1 MSKKYLSDYLTD
13 YLTRYLPLQIGA
25 SPNTIRSYRDAF
37 IVFLRYC
44 RDELKIKPEKLTM
57 DQISRKMV
65 EVYLLWLE
73 ENKGCAVSTRN
84 HRLTVIHALMR
95 YIAVEDPRYMSKC
108 QEILG
113 IDFKKCAKRE
123 VEYLTVDELKIIFE
137 QPDSKRKNGQRDLT
151 MLSLLYDSGARVQE
165 LVDLKLKDIRFT
177 KPATVTLTGKGNK
190 ARIVPLMPDTG
201 ALIEKYTS
209 NYGITVPDQYLFVN
223 KMKQK
228 LTRSGVE
235 YVISK
240 YVAKAQVSHPEI
252 AILNVTPHIFRHSKA
267 MHLVQANVNLIYI
280 RDFLGHES
288 VKTTEIYAKA
298 DSAAKRE
305 ALEKASEK
313 IILESRYKDKKR
325 EELLDWLKEM
335 I

>member
-240 YVAKAQVSHPEI
+240 YVAKTQVSHPEI
-252 AILNVTPHIFRHSKA
+252 AILNVTPHIFRH
-267 MHLVQANVNLIYI
+267 Y
-280 RDFLGHES
+280 GE
-288 VKTTEIYAKA
+288 
-298 DSAAKRE
+298 
-305 ALEKASEK
+305 
-313 IILESRYKDKKR
+313 
-325 EELLDWLKEM
+325 
-335 I
+335 

>member
-1 MSKKYLSDYLTD
+1 MSKKYFSDCLTG
-13 YLTRYLPLQIGA
+13 YLTRYLPLQMGA
-25 SPNTIRSYRDAF
+25 STNTIKSYRDAF

-44 RDELKIKPEKLTM
+44 RDELKIKPEKLTV
-57 DQISRKMV
+57 DQLTRKMV
-65 EVYLLWLE
+65 EDYLLWLE
-73 ENKGCAVSTRN
+73 ESKGCSVSTRN
-84 HRLTVIHALMR
+84 HRLTVIHALAR
-95 YIAVEDPRYMSKC
+95 YIAVEDPQYMSKC

-113 IDFKKCAKRE
+113 IDFKNAPKKE
-123 VEYLTVDELKIIFE
+123 VEYLTIDELKLIFQ
-137 QPDSKRKNGQRDLT
+137 QPDSKKKNGQRDLT

-165 LVDLKLKDIRFT
+165 LVDLKLKDIRFN
-177 KPATVTLTGKGNK
+177 KPATVKLTGKGNK

-201 ALIEKYTS
+201 VLLEKYIC
-209 NYGITVPDQYLFVN
+209 NHDITDPEQYLFVN

-240 YVAKAQVSHPEI
+240 YVDMAKTAHPEI
-252 AILNVTPHIFRHSKA
+252 TVGNVTPHIFRHSKA

-298 DSAAKRE
+298 DSTAKRE
-305 ALEKASEK
+305 ALEQASK
-313 IILESRYKDKKR
+313 NIVPESRYDHKKK
-325 EELLDWLKEM
+325 EELLDWLKGM
-335 I
+335 V

>member
-190 ARIVPLMPDTG
+190 ARMPLMPDTG

-313 IILESRYKDKKR
+313 IIPESRYKDKKR

>member
-1 MSKKYLSDYLTD
+1 MSKKYLSDYVSV
-13 YLTRYLPLQIGA
+13 YLTRYLPLQKGV
-25 SPNTIRSYRDAF
+25 STNTIKSYRDAF
-37 IVFLRYC
+37 VVFLRYC
-44 RDELKIKPEKLTM
+44 YDELRIKPEKLTVEHL
-57 DQISRKMV
+57 SRKSI
-65 EVYLLWLE
+65 ENYLLWLE
-73 ENKGCAVSTRN
+73 EEKGCAISTRN

-95 YIAVEDPRYMSKC
+95 YIAIEDPQYMSKC

-113 IDFKKCAKRE
+113 IDFKKCIKKE
-123 VEYLTVDELKIIFE
+123 VEYLTVEELKIILE
-137 QPDSKRKNGQRDLT
+137 QPNNKNKNGQRDLAL
-151 MLSLLYDSGARVQE
+151 LSLLYDSGARVQE
-165 LVDLKLKDIRFT
+165 LVDLKLKDIRFI
-177 KPATVTLTGKGNK
+177 KPATVTLTGKGDK

-201 ALIEKYTS
+201 ALIEKYINNHNIVS
-209 NYGITVPDQYLFVN
+209 PEQYLFVN
-223 KMKQK
+223 KMRQK

-240 YVAKAQVSHPEI
+240 YVTQARDRHPEI
-252 AILNVTPHIFRHSKA
+252 AISNVTPHVFRHSKA

-305 ALEKASEK
+305 AIEKASEK
-313 IILESRYKDKKR
+313 IIPESRYKDKKR
-325 EELLDWLKEM
+325 EDLIDWLKKM

>member
-65 EVYLLWLE
+65 EAYLLWLE

-95 YIAVEDPRYMSKC
+95 YIAVEDPQCMSKC

-113 IDFKKCAKRE
+113 IDFKKCAKKE
-123 VEYLTVDELKIIFE
+123 VGYLTVDELKIIFE
-137 QPDSKRKNGQRDLT
+137 QPDSKRKNGQRDLA

-165 LVDLKLKDIRFT
+165 LVDLKLKDIRFA

-240 YVAKAQVSHPEI
+240 YVAKAQADHPEI
-252 AILNVTPHIFRHSKA
+252 AISNVTPHIFRHSKA

-305 ALEKASEK
+305 ALEKAIEK
-313 IILESRYKDKKR
+313 IIPESRYKDKKR

>member
-113 IDFKKCAKRE
+113 IDFKKCAKKE
-123 VEYLTVDELKIIFE
+123 VEYLTVDELEIIFE

-177 KPATVTLTGKGNK
+177 KPAIVTLTGKGNK

-240 YVAKAQVSHPEI
+240 YVAKAQASHPEI
-252 AILNVTPHIFRHSKA
+252 AILNVTPHIFRH
-267 MHLVQANVNLIYI
+267 Y
-280 RDFLGHES
+280 GE
-288 VKTTEIYAKA
+288 
-298 DSAAKRE
+298 
-305 ALEKASEK
+305 
-313 IILESRYKDKKR
+313 
-325 EELLDWLKEM
+325 
-335 I
+335 

>member
-1 MSKKYLSDYLTD
+1 MSKKHLSDYLSD
-13 YLTRYLPLQIGA
+13 YLTRYLPLQKGV
-25 SPNTIRSYRDAF
+25 SPNTIKSYRDAF

-44 RDELKIKPEKLTM
+44 RDELKIKPEKLTVE
-57 DQISRKMV
+57 QLSRKNT
-65 EVYLLWLE
+65 EDYLLWLE
-73 ENKGCAVSTRN
+73 KSQGCAASTRN

-95 YIAVEDPRYMSKC
+95 YIAVEEPQYMAKC

-113 IDFKKCAKRE
+113 IDFKKQAKKE
-123 VEYLTVDELKIIFE
+123 VKYLTIDELKIIFD
-137 QPDSKRKNGQRDLT
+137 QPDSNKKNGQRDLA

-165 LVDLKLKDIRFT
+165 LVDLKLKDIRFI

-190 ARIVPLMPDTG
+190 TRIVPLMPNTG
-201 ALIEKYTS
+201 ALIEKYIS
-209 NYGITVPDQYLFVN
+209 NYGITSQEQYLFIN

-240 YVAKAQVSHPEI
+240 YVTQAKDSHPEI
-252 AILNVTPHIFRHSKA
+252 AISNVTPHIFRHSKA

-313 IILESRYKDKKR
+313 IIPESRYKDKKK
-325 EELLDWLKEM
+325 EELIEWLKEM

>member
-1 MSKKYLSDYLTD
+1 MNRKHLSDYLSD
-13 YLTRYLPLQIGA
+13 YLTRYLPLQKGV
-25 SPNTIRSYRDAF
+25 SPNTIKSYRDAF

-44 RDELKIKPEKLTM
+44 RDKLKIKPEKLTVE
-57 DQISRKMV
+57 QLSRKNI
-65 EVYLLWLE
+65 EEYLLWLE
-73 ENKGCAVSTRN
+73 TDQGCAISTRN

-95 YIAVEDPRYMSKC
+95 YIAVEEPQYMDKC

-113 IDFKKCAKRE
+113 IEFKKHAKKE
-123 VEYLTVDELKIIFE
+123 VEYLTIDEIKIIFH
-137 QPDSKRKNGQRDLT
+137 QPDINNKNGQRDLA

-165 LVDLKLKDIRFT
+165 LVDLKLKDIRFI

-190 ARIVPLMPDTG
+190 TRIVPLMPDTG
-201 ALIEKYTS
+201 ALIEKYIS
-209 NYGITVPDQYLFVN
+209 NYKITSPDQYLFIN

-235 YVISK
+235 YIISK
-240 YVAKAQVSHPEI
+240 YVTQAQSNHPEI
-252 AILNVTPHIFRHSKA
+252 TISNVTPHIFRHSKA

-288 VKTTEIYAKA
+288 VKTTEIYAKS

-305 ALEKASEK
+305 ALEKASAN
-313 IILESRYKDKKR
+313 IIPESRYKDKKK
-325 EELLDWLKEM
+325 EELIDWLKEM

>member
-1 MSKKYLSDYLTD
+1 MSKKYLSDYLSD

-25 SPNTIRSYRDAF
+25 RPNTIKSYRDAF

-44 RDELKIKPEKLTM
+44 RDELKIKPEKLTVE
-57 DQISRKMV
+57 QLSRKSI
-65 EVYLLWLE
+65 EGYLMWLE
-73 ENKGCAVSTRN
+73 EDKGCAISTRN
-84 HRLTVIHALMR
+84 HRLTVIHALMW
-95 YIAVEDPRYMSKC
+95 YIAVEDPQYMANC

-113 IDFKKCAKRE
+113 IDFKKHIKKE
-123 VEYLTVDELKIIFE
+123 VEYLTIDELKIIFE
-137 QPDSKRKNGQRDLT
+137 QPDSKKKNGQRDLA

-165 LVDLKLKDIRFT
+165 LVDLRLKDIRFI
-177 KPATVTLTGKGNK
+177 KPATVILTGKGNK

-201 ALIEKYTS
+201 ALIEKYIS
-209 NYGITVPDQYLFVN
+209 NYGITSPEQYLFVN
-223 KMKQK
+223 KIKQK

-240 YVAKAQVSHPEI
+240 YVTQAQSSHPEI
-252 AILNVTPHIFRHSKA
+252 SISNVTPHIFRHSKA

-313 IILESRYKDKKR
+313 IIPESRYKDKKR
-325 EELLDWLKEM
+325 EELIDWLKEL

>member
-1 MSKKYLSDYLTD
+1 MSKKHLSDYLSD
-13 YLTRYLPLQIGA
+13 YLTRYLPLQKGV
-25 SPNTIRSYRDAF
+25 SPNTIKSYRDAF
-37 IVFLRYC
+37 IVFMRYC
-44 RDELKIKPEKLTM
+44 RDELKIKPEKLTVE
-57 DQISRKMV
+57 QLSRKNT
-65 EVYLLWLE
+65 EDYLLWLE
-73 ENKGCAVSTRN
+73 KSQGCATSTRN

-95 YIAVEDPRYMSKC
+95 YIAVEEPQYMVKC

-113 IDFKKCAKRE
+113 IDFKKQAKKE
-123 VEYLTVDELKIIFE
+123 VKYLTIDELKIIFN
-137 QPDSKRKNGQRDLT
+137 QPDSNKKNGQRDLA

-165 LVDLKLKDIRFT
+165 LVDLKLKDIRFI

-190 ARIVPLMPDTG
+190 TRIVPLMPNTG
-201 ALIEKYTS
+201 ALIEKYIS
-209 NYGITVPDQYLFVN
+209 NYGITSQEQYLFIN

-240 YVAKAQVSHPEI
+240 YVTQAKDSHPEI
-252 AILNVTPHIFRHSKA
+252 AISNVTPHIFRHSKA

-313 IILESRYKDKKR
+313 IIPESRYKDKKK
-325 EELLDWLKEM
+325 EELIEWLKEM